1 MILSLL
7 FLQELMGRPLRL
19 KFSQTTD
26 DEAGSEK
33 EEDTLTNDN
42 EAGSEKDEDT
52 QTNDD
57 EAGSEKEED
66 LSKL

>member
-26 DEAGSEK
+26 DEAG
-33 EEDTLTNDN
+33 NDD
-42 EAGSEKDEDT
+42 EAGSEKEEDT

-66 LSKL
+66 LSKVQQEEL